1 MSNGLVCE
9 AGSKL
14 ACMSS
19 KAVRFGN
26 MGLLTVKRYSPE
38 ILTVLGVAGVITA
51 TVMACKATLKAPKI
65 LDEHQEMMNAIEE
78 ATQLKVED
86 YGPDQIRQDKVL
98 TYLNTGKS
106 FAVLYGPSAAV
117 GILSLSCL
125 VGASLILKKRNL
137 AIAAAYALI
146 EKAFNEYRG
155 RVVDELG
162 AEKDFH
168 FRYGTNYETIT
179 EEVTDKDGKK
189 KKTKKQV
196 QVLSDDAK
204 GSMYARIFEEQQY
217 NTDGSYTGSS
227 QWSPVADYNATNLI
241 LKNAWANEHLKAR
254 GYMFLN
260 DVYEELGFP
269 RTKAGQMVGW
279 LYRGDGDCYI
289 SFGPEV
295 DALIN
300 KMPGYLAYRDGGSF
314 LLDFNVDGVIL
325 DGIE

>member
-1 MSNGLVCE
+1 MSNGVVCK

-19 KAVRFGN
+19 KLGRFAHKGMFVLN
-26 MGLLTVKRYSPE
+26 QHSPE
-38 ILTVLGVAGVITA
+38 ILTVVGVAGVVVA
-51 TVMACKATLKAPKI
+51 TVMACKATLKAEQIINDHKE
-65 LDEHQEMMNAIEE
+65 LMNSIHE
-78 ATQLKVED
+78 AEALEPESYTSQDIV
-86 YGPDQIRQDKVL
+86 QDKVL
-98 TYLNTGKS
+98 AYFMTAKS
-106 FAVLYGPSAAV
+106 FVALYGPSVAV
-117 GILSLSCL
+117 GTLSLACL
-125 VGASLILKKRNL
+125 VGSTLILKKRNL
-137 AIAAAYALI
+137 AIVAAYSLI

-155 RVVDELG
+155 RVVEELG
-162 AEKDFH
+162 SEKDFH
-168 FRYGTNYETIT
+168 FRYGTEYEAVV
-179 EEVTDKDGKK
+179 EEVTDDAGKTK
-189 KKTKKQV
+189 KIKKQV
-196 QVLSDDAK
+196 QVLKPGTSQ
-204 GSMYARIFEEQQY
+204 SMYARVFEEQVY